1 MVRIRKRST
10 TMQPTPFKKKEE
22 KQKEKKKKPPRAPHT
37 FLAHLKSIPSPSAAA
52 DSLLHLLGSSSS
64 ATTKPYLVDYPAV
77 SSVLLRVA
85 RARLFPLLR
94 SLLDALRL
102 RRGPPLRDSLF
113 ASLIQHLGR
122 ARLPDDALRLFLSI
136 PSFPCA
142 DKSPSTHTLNS
153 LLHALVDNARL
164 PEARALLARSSSQ
177 QLGLRPNAVS
187 YNAILKG
194 CCSCASHGAM
204 ARAREVL
211 DEMARRGVRPSA
223 ATYNT
228 LIGCAIRS
236 KQLDAAVRLKE
247 EMGRKGVSPNAVTY
261 AILMRGLCSEGRFE
275 AAKKMMFDMEYQGC
289 AASAVNYGVLMSDR
303 GRRGDVAGMTEL
315 LREMRRRGM
324 KPDAVTY
331 SILINYMCAK
341 GRVGDAYKVF
351 VEMQMKGA
359 CEPSAAMYRML
370 VDGCCRAGEF
380 EMGLRISTA
389 MSATKHRLRPESLER
404 LIRGLCQIGKVD
416 DACFVLE
423 QMEKMSVGLGAEG
436 WAALIVAVGGRNCDA
451 VQLLHELLL

>member
-1 MVRIRKRST
+1 MQWDNLTSRLLEIFGEEQILKNERKRRNKRRRRRSPKST
-10 TMQPTPFKKKEE
+10 PHLPR
-22 KQKEKKKKPPRAPHT
+22 PPQIHP
-37 FLAHLKSIPSPSAAA
+37 LPSAAA
-52 DSLLHLLGSSSS
+52 ASLLQLLSSSSS
-64 ATTKPYLVDYPAV
+64 ATTKPYLLDYPAV

-94 SLLDALRL
+94 SLLDTLRL

-113 ASLIQHLGR
+113 ASLIQQLGR

-204 ARAREVL
+204 ARARE
-211 DEMARRGVRPSA
+211 
-223 ATYNT
+223 
-228 LIGCAIRS
+228 
-236 KQLDAAVRLKE
+236 
-247 EMGRKGVSPNAVTY
+247 GR
-261 AILMRGLCSEGRFE
+261 
-275 AAKKMMFDMEYQGC
+275 
-289 AASAVNYGVLMSDR
+289 
-303 GRRGDVAGMTEL
+303 
-315 LREMRRRGM
+315 
-324 KPDAVTY
+324 
-331 SILINYMCAK
+331 
-341 GRVGDAYKVF
+341 
-351 VEMQMKGA
+351 
-359 CEPSAAMYRML
+359 
-370 VDGCCRAGEF
+370 EF

-389 MSATKHRLRPESLER
+389 MSATKHRLRPESFER

-423 QMEKMSVGLGAEG
+423 QMEKMSVGLGAEE
-436 WAALIVAVGGRNCDA
+436 WAALIAAVGGRNCDA
-451 VQLLHELLL
+451 AQLLHNLLL